1 MWVSLRVLE
10 FSAFANFAFQ
20 ALTFLSAIIFHDK
33 VSLFSIQ
40 DNDELWYAGNDG
52 DTIRQD

>member
-1 MWVSLRVLE
+1 LLVLE